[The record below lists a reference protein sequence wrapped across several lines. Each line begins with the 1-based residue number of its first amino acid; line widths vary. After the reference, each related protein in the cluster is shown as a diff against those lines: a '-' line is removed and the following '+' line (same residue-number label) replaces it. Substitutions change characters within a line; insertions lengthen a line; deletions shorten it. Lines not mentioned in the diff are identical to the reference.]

1 MAKTPAQRIKK
12 HGANAAVPQHHL
24 PPVINPTTSRTPQ
37 KAQSNSNLIVIAGVV
52 ASLFLFWYLHL
63 LTLNQLTQLSGGQ
76 AMPDSLVGGFD
87 QGFVEQL
94 RAAMDAD
101 ARGQL
106 SYVHK
111 TAGMLFPLIFGFT
124 WLLLIGT
131 NVARKSLRWALW
143 ALPLLFA
150 AVRLWGNTVIDAMM
164 SADTLDAGQVALAS
178 GLTVAG
184 WALLALSL
192 VAGGAAVFLGRKAAA
207 ASRHHGTCPVLI
219 RAATGLFSIPGLRT
233 RDMST
238 SPWLLAAGHVQP
250 VSPWTSL
257 RQSRARDMSS
267 HGQRALAQWSM
278 SIPVALGM
286 SPAGATEGHVQPW
299 TQPLDILP
307 LCPVPPASGG
317 HVHSA
322 AGSGYVR
329 QEFKGLLR
337 TLRGSGL
344 LKVVGGF
351 QQVLPRFGP
360 VSQCGVRPAQQQRRL
375 AQNLRRRLF
384 RDREICSRMS
394 TADFGSPAR
403 KFQWPRFSFSNSES
417 SSGCRQ

>member
-87 QGFVEQL
+87 LGFVEQL

-106 SYVHK
+106 NYVHK

-143 ALPLLFA
+143 SLPLLFA
-150 AVRLWGNTVIDAMM
+150 AVRLWGNTVIDEMM
-164 SADTLDAGQVALAS
+164 SADTLDGGQVALAS

-184 WALLALSL
+184 WVLLALSV
-192 VAGGAAVFLGRKAAA
+192 VAGVAAVLVGRKAAA
-207 ASRHHGTCPVLI
+207 ASPTP
-219 RAATGLFSIPGLRT
+219 
-233 RDMST
+233 
-238 SPWLLAAGHVQP
+238 GHVQ
-250 VSPWTSL
+250 S
-257 RQSRARDMSS
+257 
-267 HGQRALAQWSM
+267 
-278 SIPVALGM
+278 
-286 SPAGATEGHVQPW
+286 
-299 TQPLDILP
+299 
-307 LCPVPPASGG
+307 
-317 HVHSA
+317 
-322 AGSGYVR
+322 
-329 QEFKGLLR
+329 
-337 TLRGSGL
+337 
-344 LKVVGGF
+344 
-351 QQVLPRFGP
+351 
-360 VSQCGVRPAQQQRRL
+360 
-375 AQNLRRRLF
+375 
-384 RDREICSRMS
+384 
-394 TADFGSPAR
+394 
-403 KFQWPRFSFSNSES
+403 
-417 SSGCRQ
+417 

>member
-87 QGFVEQL
+87 LGFVEQL

-106 SYVHK
+106 NYVHK

-143 ALPLLFA
+143 SLPLLFA
-150 AVRLWGNTVIDAMM
+150 AVRLWGNTVIDEMM
-164 SADTLDAGQVALAS
+164 SADTLDGGQVALAS

-184 WALLALSL
+184 WVLLALSV
-192 VAGGAAVFLGRKAAA
+192 VAGVAAVLLGRKATA
-207 ASRHHGTCPVLI
+207 ASPTP
-219 RAATGLFSIPGLRT
+219 
-233 RDMST
+233 
-238 SPWLLAAGHVQP
+238 GHVQ
-250 VSPWTSL
+250 S
-257 RQSRARDMSS
+257 
-267 HGQRALAQWSM
+267 
-278 SIPVALGM
+278 
-286 SPAGATEGHVQPW
+286 
-299 TQPLDILP
+299 
-307 LCPVPPASGG
+307 
-317 HVHSA
+317 
-322 AGSGYVR
+322 
-329 QEFKGLLR
+329 
-337 TLRGSGL
+337 
-344 LKVVGGF
+344 
-351 QQVLPRFGP
+351 
-360 VSQCGVRPAQQQRRL
+360 
-375 AQNLRRRLF
+375 
-384 RDREICSRMS
+384 
-394 TADFGSPAR
+394 
-403 KFQWPRFSFSNSES
+403 
-417 SSGCRQ
+417 